1 LNDVPA
7 NLIRFFQEEEHAR
20 LFIAGEIRVGL
31 LSHYR
36 SVEGARRDAQE
47 GLVSFDWNKKAP
59 QILIDKLTGQVVGQ
73 AESNQNIHYT
83 GSCLNPRYILC
94 TSHPDVDKPL
104 LKEKFGNFVVW
115 IKDPKTLLERIKA
128 AWQKHPWA
136 LDGHGFIAAAVYN
149 KDGVVE
155 ADPYLIAPPHYSY
168 CQKAASF
175 HKERE
180 FRYVLTCSIDVER
193 KMNDSETLSVGDCS
207 DILTLEGE
215 PEMRLSASRAFDE
228 FRERST

>member
-1 LNDVPA
+1 LNDVPST
-7 NLIRFFQEEEHAR
+7 LIRYFEKEEHAR

-36 SVEGARRDAQE
+36 VVEGARQDGQE
-47 GLVSFDWNKKAP
+47 GLVSFEWNKKAP
-59 QILIDKLTGQVVGQ
+59 QIIIDKTTRQVVGH

-83 GSCLNPRYILC
+83 GSSLNAQFILS
-94 TSHPDVDKPL
+94 TSHPDADKQI
-104 LKEKFGNFVVW
+104 LKDKFGNFLVCVN
-115 IKDPKTLLERIKA
+115 DPKTLLERIKV

-136 LDGHGFIAAAVYN
+136 LDGHAFVVAAVYN

-175 HKERE
+175 QDERE
-180 FRYVLTCSIDVER
+180 FRYVLTCSVDMRR
-193 KMNDSETLSVGDCS
+193 KMDEHVTLSVGDCS
-207 DILTLEGE
+207 DILTLEDQGDDVAVVE
-215 PEMRLSASRAFDE
+215 SIQQNS
-228 FRERST
+228 SI